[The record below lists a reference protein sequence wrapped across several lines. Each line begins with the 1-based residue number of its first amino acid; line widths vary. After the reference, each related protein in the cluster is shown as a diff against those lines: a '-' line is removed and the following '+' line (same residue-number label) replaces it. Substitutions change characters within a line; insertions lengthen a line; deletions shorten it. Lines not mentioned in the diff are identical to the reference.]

1 MCQPRP
7 TRETNQVIEL
17 DRGDFLR
24 LGAGGLAIAAAGGL
38 IAAPA
43 GAQLPVPAPEDDDVA
58 FLSFATIA
66 ERASR
71 DIYRAAYKAK
81 GTGFDAAER
90 KHLAKV
96 AAAKRAHIVRL
107 DAVLGADAPLT
118 EDFVT
123 ILPDGAV
130 KTKARA
136 LSLAAKLETLLIGV
150 YLNGVGYAEDS
161 GTRLFLG
168 RLLAYDSQSLGWLN
182 LRQGRPSPSGLLS
195 PIDLEPAADALDGFL
210 STPDFPD

>member
-1 MCQPRP
+1 M
-7 TRETNQVIEL
+7 IEL

-24 LGAGGLAIAAAGGL
+24 LGAGGLAVAAAGGL

-43 GAQLPVPAPEDDDVA
+43 GARLPIPAPQDDDVA

-71 DIYRAAYKAK
+71 DIYRAAYRAK
-81 GTGFDAAER
+81 GSGFSRAER
-90 KHLAKV
+90 THLAKV
-96 AAAKRAHIVRL
+96 AAAKRAHILRL

-123 ILPDGAV
+123 VLPDGAV

-136 LSLAAKLETLLIGV
+136 LSLAARLETLLVGV
-150 YLNGVGYAEDS
+150 YLNGVGYAADS
-161 GTRLFLG
+161 ATRVFLG

-182 LRQGRPSPSGLLS
+182 LRRGRPSPSGLPS